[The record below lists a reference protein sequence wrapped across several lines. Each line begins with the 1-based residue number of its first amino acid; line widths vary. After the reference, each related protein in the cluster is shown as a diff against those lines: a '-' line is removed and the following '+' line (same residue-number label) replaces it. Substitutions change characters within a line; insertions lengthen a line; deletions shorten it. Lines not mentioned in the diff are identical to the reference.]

1 MSDKSVAE
9 ALRSDAR
16 LVVVEAPGGCGK
28 TYQGAEFARDA
39 APALGGGRLLIL
51 THTNAACDVFANRT
65 KGIGSSTEI
74 RTIHGLITEIAGAYH
89 KALGLPADVGAW
101 ARRND
106 GYDQLASKVATLLAR
121 NTFIAASLASR
132 YPLIICDE
140 HQDADAD
147 QHAIIMS
154 LHAAG
159 ARLRVFGD
167 PMQQIYGARAK
178 AKDIEAA
185 TKRWTD
191 LVESACKFEELD
203 HPHRWDTGE
212 PELGQWILEAR
223 KALKAGGP
231 INLAGDLPR
240 GLTVHVAENTARTA
254 LGFGT
259 DGVSSPAIYRRSRLD
274 QLLVL
279 TGANDTCTSLRAFF
293 GRRIPIWE
301 GHVRDHLAALIISA
315 KDHSGDPGKLAE
327 ATLGFLQNIGG
338 GFTSSGQGKIL
349 IADAKDGCTTRRRG
363 MPALVQSMAR
373 QIVEQPNHKGVAG
386 ALGRLRELRATEA
399 SFAEVH
405 IHHARELSEAIH
417 LGSYDDPDDGFAE
430 IARRRTH
437 ARPQLPDKAIST
449 IHKAKGLEFDNV
461 MVLPCDRSAFGDSA
475 AARAKLY
482 VAMSRAKRTLMLV
495 ISNAK
500 PSPLLRL

>member
-101 ARRND
+101 ARRNN
-106 GYDQLASKVATLLAR
+106 GYDQLASQVATLLAR

-154 LHAAG
+154 LHTAG

-178 AKDIEAA
+178 AQDIEAA
-185 TKRWTD
+185 SKRWTD
-191 LVESACKFEELD
+191 LVEAACDFEELD

-223 KALKAGGP
+223 KELKAGNQ
-231 INLAGDLPR
+231 IDLSRNLPR
-240 GLTVHVAENTARTA
+240 GLTVHVAENNSRTA
-254 LGFGT
+254 QGFGT
-259 DGVSSPAIYRRSRLD
+259 DRNSSPPIYGRIKLD
-274 QLLVL
+274 QVLVL
-279 TGANDTCTSLRAFF
+279 TGTNDTCTSLRAFF
-293 GRRIPIWE
+293 GRRVPIWE

-315 KDHSGDPGKLAE
+315 KDHTGDPGKLAE
-327 ATLGFLQNIGG
+327 ATLEFLMNVGG
-338 GFTSSGQGKIL
+338 GFTPSGPGKTF
-349 IADAKDGCTTRRRG
+349 IADAQNGCTTRRRG
-363 MPALVQSMAR
+363 MPEYVQSMAR
-373 QIVEQPNHKGVAG
+373 EIFDQPNHKGIAL
-386 ALGRLRELRATEA
+386 ALGRLRDVKASGA
-399 SFAEVH
+399 SFADVH

-437 ARPQLPDKAIST
+437 ARPKLPDRAIST

-461 MVLPCDRSAFGDSA
+461 MVLPCDRSAFGDTP

-495 ISNAK
+495 VSNTK
-500 PSPLLRL
+500 PSPLFRL